1 MCPPPGP
8 AGPSDTASRSG
19 SGSLTVLLL
28 LLFFS
33 APSATAAPSGIIAF
47 LKSSPNWSLL
57 STALDTLLS
66 PDVTGFINNGNNGE

>member
-8 AGPSDTASRSG
+8 AGPSGTASRS
-19 SGSLTVLLL
+19 SGSLVLLL

-33 APSATAAPSGIIAF
+33 APSSTAAPSGIIAF